1 MEDDNLILL
10 LNSNQNPASNSAT
23 PIHNKREPLVDIVE
37 NEANDSIVTM
47 TCLND
52 HVPSLPPSNAKRH
65 FDDIKL
71 VRPSPANSQ
80 GSRSKKTGKTITYAP
95 HLTSGGNR
103 NSTDNLI
110 QSSIDVT
117 LSSESSR
124 DGQALRARPGPVPTD
139 DELGIVTIFGADDNG
154 ERENEYPM
162 DDSTSRCFV
171 LFSLTTSS
179 L

>member
-10 LNSNQNPASNSAT
+10 LNTNQSESIT
-23 PIHNKREPLVDIVE
+23 PIQQKHEPLVD
-37 NEANDSIVTM
+37 NDDHDSIITM

-52 HVPSLPPSNAKRH
+52 RISSVPPNSTKRH

-71 VRPSPANSQ
+71 VRPSSATSQ
-80 GSRSKKTGKTITYAP
+80 GSRSKKQEKVISYAP

-117 LSSESSR
+117 LSTNSSR
-124 DGQALRARPGPVPTD
+124 DELQQQQQRPAPAE
-139 DELGIVTIFGADDNG
+139 DELAIVTIVGVEDNG
-154 ERENEYPM
+154 ERENDYPF
-162 DDSTSRCFV
+162 DTSKY
-171 LFSLTTSS
+171 T
-179 L
+179 

>member
-10 LNSNQNPASNSAT
+10 LNTNKSESAT
-23 PIHNKREPLVDIVE
+23 PIQQKREPLVEIVD
-37 NEANDSIVTM
+37 NDDHDLVVTM

-52 HVPSLPPSNAKRH
+52 RIPPLPTNNAKRH

-71 VRPSPANSQ
+71 VRPSSATSQ
-80 GSRSKKTGKTITYAP
+80 GSRSKKQEKVISYAP

-117 LSSESSR
+117 LSSNSSP
-124 DGQALRARPGPVPTD
+124 PGEQQRQRQPPPPPPVE
-139 DELGIVTIFGADDNG
+139 DELAIVTIVGADDNG
-154 ERENEYPM
+154 ERENENPIDISM
-162 DDSTSRCFV
+162 H
-171 LFSLTTSS
+171 
-179 L
+179 